1 MIITALDLDPRGTG
15 GVRVQVDG
23 GPFATVSI
31 QDIAALGLKL
41 GRALDA
47 AAASSIERR
56 AEAFAARA
64 VALRMLGYRALPARE
79 ITRRLTRKG
88 HARPVAEAVVAE
100 LEAAG
105 LVNDAEFARHFTLTR
120 ATRRRYGP
128 SRLEADL
135 RRLGVDE
142 HVAAEAVR
150 ETLEREAIEPS
161 ALLREA
167 AERKLKALA
176 GLDAAVQR
184 RRLRAYLLRRGF
196 AVGEVVPVIDALV
209 GRPSG
214 VRRRASGL
222 GRRSSAIRGSRR
234 FSDS

>member
-1 MIITALDLDPRGTG
+1 MIITALERDPRGNG

-23 GPFATVSI
+23 GPFATVST
-31 QDIAALGLKL
+31 QDVAALDLEV
-41 GRALDA
+41 GRELDP

-56 AEAFAARA
+56 AELHAARA
-64 VALRMLGYRALPARE
+64 VALRMLDYRALPARE

-88 HARPVAEAVVAE
+88 HSRPVAEAVVAG

-135 RRLGVDE
+135 RRLGVEDR
-142 HVAAEAVR
+142 VASAAVR

-167 AERKLKALA
+167 AERKLKVLA

-196 AVGEVVPVIDALV
+196 AVGEIVPVIDALV
-209 GRPSG
+209 ARPA
-214 VRRRASGL
+214 VRRRTSGL
-222 GRRSSAIRGSRR
+222 GRKSSAAGSRR
-234 FSDS
+234 FPDS

>member
-1 MIITALDLDPRGTG
+1 
-15 GVRVQVDG
+15 VRVQVDG
-23 GPFATVSI
+23 GPFATVSV
-31 QDIAALGLKL
+31 QDVATLGLKL

-47 AAASSIERR
+47 AVASAIERR

-88 HARPVAEAVVAE
+88 HARPVAEAVVSE

-167 AERKLKALA
+167 AERKLKVLA
-176 GLDAAVQR
+176 GLDTAVQR

-196 AVGEVVPVIDALV
+196 AVGEIVPVIDALV
-209 GRPSG
+209 ARPA
-214 VRRRASGL
+214 VRRRTSGL
-222 GRRSSAIRGSRR
+222 GRKSSAAKRSRR
-234 FSDS
+234 FPDS

>member
-1 MIITALDLDPRGTG
+1 MIITALELDPRGAR

-23 GPFATVSI
+23 GPFATVSV
-31 QDIAALGLKL
+31 QDVAALGLKL

-47 AAASSIERR
+47 AAVSAIERR

-88 HARPVAEAVVAE
+88 HARPVAEAVVSE

-128 SRLEADL
+128 ARLEADL

-176 GLDAAVQR
+176 GLDTAVQR
-184 RRLRAYLLRRGF
+184 RRLRAYLMRRGF
-196 AVGEVVPVIDALV
+196 AGGAIAPVMDELV

-214 VRRRASGL
+214 RRRRSVL
-222 GRRSSAIRGSRR
+222 RRKSSAIRGSRR
-234 FSDS
+234 FPGS

>member
-1 MIITALDLDPRGTG
+1 VIVTALDLDPRGSG

-23 GPFATVSI
+23 GPFATVST
-31 QDIAALGLKL
+31 QDIAALGLEL

-88 HARPVAEAVVAE
+88 HARPVAEAVVSA
-100 LEAAG
+100 LEAEG

-142 HVAAEAVR
+142 HVASAAVR
-150 ETLEREAIEPS
+150 ETLEREAIEPR
-161 ALLREA
+161 ALLLAA

-176 GLDAAVQR
+176 GLDVAVQH

-196 AVGEVVPVIDALV
+196 AVGDVVPVIDALV
-209 GRPSG
+209 GRPAVG
-214 VRRRASGL
+214 RRASGP
-222 GRRSSAIRGSRR
+222 GRRASAGRGFRG

>member
-1 MIITALDLDPRGTG
+1 VIITALDLDPRGNG

-23 GPFATVSI
+23 GPFATVST
-31 QDIAALGLKL
+31 QDIAALDLEV
-41 GRALDA
+41 GRELDA

-56 AEAFAARA
+56 AELHAARA
-64 VALRMLGYRALPARE
+64 VALRMLDYRALPARE

-88 HARPVAEAVVAE
+88 HARPVAEAVVSA

-142 HVAAEAVR
+142 HVASAAVR

-167 AERKLKALA
+167 AERKLKVLA

-196 AVGEVVPVIDALV
+196 AVGEIVPVIDALV
-209 GRPSG
+209 GRPA
-214 VRRRASGL
+214 VRRRTSGF
-222 GRRSSAIRGSRR
+222 GRQSPAARGSRR
-234 FSDS
+234 IPDS

>member
-1 MIITALDLDPRGTG
+1 MVITALDLDPRGTG

-23 GPFATVSI
+23 GPFATVST
-31 QDIAALGLKL
+31 QDIATLGLKV
-41 GRALDA
+41 GRELDPA
-47 AAASSIERR
+47 AGSCIERR
-56 AEAFAARA
+56 AEVFAARA

-79 ITRRLTRKG
+79 IMRRLTRKG
-88 HARPVAEAVVAE
+88 HARPVAEAVVSA
-100 LEAAG
+100 LEADG

-142 HVAAEAVR
+142 HVASAAVR

-196 AVGEVVPVIDALV
+196 AVGEMIPVIEALV
-209 GRPSG
+209 GRPAA
-214 VRRRASGL
+214 RRRTSGL
-222 GRRSSAIRGSRR
+222 GGRSSATRGSRR
-234 FSDS
+234 FPDG